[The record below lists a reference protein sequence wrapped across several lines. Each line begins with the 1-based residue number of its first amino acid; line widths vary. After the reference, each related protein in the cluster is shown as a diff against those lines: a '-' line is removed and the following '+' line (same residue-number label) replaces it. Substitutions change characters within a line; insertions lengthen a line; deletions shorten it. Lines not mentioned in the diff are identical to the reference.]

1 MATVTW
7 QTVRIDL
14 PCPGCG
20 HKNSEV
26 AGNLIDKD
34 SIPCRACDE
43 VIDISD
49 DEWQTAFKK
58 IADGHSELSAPAS
71 KGH

>member
-14 PCPGCG
+14 PCPGCD

-26 AGNLIDKD
+26 AGNLVGKD
-34 SIPCRACDE
+34 SVSCRACDD
-43 VIDISD
+43 VIDISHED
-49 DEWQTAFKK
+49 WQAVFKK
-58 IADGHSELSAPAS
+58 IADGHSEIDILTS